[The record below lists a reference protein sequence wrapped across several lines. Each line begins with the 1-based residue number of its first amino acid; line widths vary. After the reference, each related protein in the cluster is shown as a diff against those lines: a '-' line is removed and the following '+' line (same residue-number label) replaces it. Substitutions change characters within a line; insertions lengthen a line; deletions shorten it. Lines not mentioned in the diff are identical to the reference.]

1 MRIYHDFYSHEDFN
15 KELYSLLVYYLA
27 HNITFIGLD
36 RDDIYAAFRQVNID
50 IIICGITVLS
60 CRINCFSGN
69 INDVYLY
76 IIFYIR
82 QNIQRSVL
90 ECYLEIFTFNNRR
103 YAGYFSSGYVIE
115 YIIRTYISS
124 CQVKFY
130 IFELHIICM

>member
-115 YIIRTYISS
+115 YIIRTYIKLNFTFSNFTLLA
-124 CQVKFY
+124 CRT
-130 IFELHIICM
+130 